1 MCPQVSGEQRLTR
14 QEPDIRLEASN
25 VDAGAAPA
33 GGKADF
39 LTAALAPRQRS
50 PLGERILNCARD
62 GGDIEIGGDRARQA
76 QVDRAAMRVDV
87 ERSAARDVAGE
98 VDRAGDRLDAGAVE
112 AARR

>member
-1 MCPQVSGEQRLTR
+1 MCPRVSGERCLTS
-14 QEPDIRLEASN
+14 QEPDIGLEASN

-62 GGDIEIGGDRARQA
+62 GGDIEIGGEHARQA
-76 QVDRAAMRVDV
+76 RVDGAAMRVDA
-87 ERSAARDVAGE
+87 ERSPASDAAGE
-98 VDRAGDRLDAGAVE
+98 GA
-112 AARR
+112 RPG